1 MAEDETSA
9 TVTVAE
15 IDAAIRAILTG
26 GQSVSV
32 DGMTYSA
39 ANLASLHK
47 LRDQVQAEARQSKR
61 PTARAFNMR
70 AMGYG

>member
-1 MAEDETSA
+1 MAEEETST

-61 PTARAFNMR
+61 PTARAFNM
-70 AMGYG
+70 ALMGY

>member
-26 GQSVSV
+26 GQSVSG

-61 PTARAFNMR
+61 PTARAFNM
-70 AMGYG
+70 ASMGY